1 MPSVGVEFDGEL
13 VACLNDTPLSAQQ
26 SYEECAHFPHSAYS
40 SCAVITWA
48 VIHGLILCL
57 FCVSKVAPS
66 GFPPLKCTLHLTLN
80 VKRIPLMYKICCY
93 GSCCAP
99 GCFA

>member
-26 SYEECAHFPHSAYS
+26 SYEECKHFSPFSIFSLLSHYFGFDSWSYFVCKQGGS
-40 SCAVITWA
+40 SFA
-48 VIHGLILCL
+48 
-57 FCVSKVAPS
+57 
-66 GFPPLKCTLHLTLN
+66 PLKCTSLHLTLN
-80 VKRIPLMYKICCY
+80 VKRIAFMCKRGSD